1 MEINSLVYRV
11 VEKSNITDDIALVFI
26 QHLTKQGKVTI
37 PSIDKVR
44 SCCRIVMCFVNDEL
58 IGIGALKPN
67 ESLAFEKAG
76 LLSLKEVFA
85 FEIGYFFVSETFRGL
100 GISTAIAR
108 LLLVNRLEEN
118 ILATTE
124 LFAHNP
130 MMKTLEK
137 LGFKHYGIPWKSI
150 WHDGTIGVFLKFKK
164 GRFSNIPVFEATA
177 NRVIN

>member
-11 VEKSNITDDIALVFI
+11 VEKSNITDEIALVFI

-76 LLSLKEVFA
+76 LSSINDIFVLEL
-85 FEIGYFFVSETFRGL
+85 GYFFVSETYRGL
-100 GISTAIAR
+100 GISTSIAR
-108 LLLVNRLEEN
+108 LLLMNKLEEN
-118 ILATTE
+118 ILATSE
-124 LFAHNP
+124 LFANNP

-164 GRFSNIPVFEATA
+164 GVKN
-177 NRVIN
+177 